1 MANVEH
7 EMLNSEWASH
17 GKSVAQLIDEL
28 RTFEDQAMEVR
39 ISIDGGETSLP
50 ISLVGKVDGKFAVLQ
65 NCQATPTVLVH
76 E

>member
-1 MANVEH
+1 
-7 EMLNSEWASH
+7 MLNPEWTSR
-17 GKSVAQLIDEL
+17 GKTVAQLIDEL

-65 NCQATPTVLVH
+65 NCQEIPTVLVH